1 MSSKGIETQTRI
13 VKSAREIFL
22 NKGFSGTSMSQIAAK
37 AEVTKALLFHYFKTK
52 EDLWQTVKDN
62 ILGPILIEV
71 ANDVPHD
78 TLEEFLKAVIDLRFN
93 LYSSNPD
100 LVLIM
105 KWQRLESQNIEIQ
118 GTKSLPANM
127 WLEILTDLKN
137 RQQINPNLNID
148 LLQSMIFSLSSLP
161 FLENWTWLKLEEKV
175 KDYKKMIIKALLNLC
190 E

>member
-1 MSSKGIETQTRI
+1 M
-13 VKSAREIFL
+13 V
-22 NKGFSGTSMSQIAAK
+22 
-37 AEVTKALLFHYFKTK
+37 
-52 EDLWQTVKDN
+52 
-62 ILGPILIEV
+62 
-71 ANDVPHD
+71 NDVPHD

-127 WLEILTDLKN
+127 WFEILTDLKN